1 MTTHDNGDWRHRAA
15 CRDEDP
21 ELFFPVSE
29 QGPGARQAAEA
40 KAVCSQCPVA
50 AECLAWALETGQ
62 DNGVWGGTSE
72 AERRALQ
79 RREDRSS
86 SSPAPGPVS
95 DPESTPTR
103 ESGVSQQAMARAG
116 TASRY
121 NRGTRRRPTMGVSR

>member
-29 QGPGARQAAEA
+29 QGPGARQVAAA
-40 KAVCSQCPVA
+40 KAVCARCPVA
-50 AECLAWALETGQ
+50 SACLAWALETGQ
-62 DNGVWGGTSE
+62 DNGVWGGVSE
-72 AERRALQ
+72 AERRTLQ
-79 RREDRSS
+79 RRKTRSS
-86 SSPAPGPVS
+86 SNPAPGPVS
-95 DPESTPTR
+95 DPEPAPTWAA
-103 ESGVSQQAMARAG
+103 GLSQQAMARAG